1 MDFYKYLVQFNE
13 NNVWAK
19 LTFPSIKSGSLNFTQ
34 NEVPT
39 KTTAKELWVEYL
51 TNATNYFKEN
61 DTKGS
66 ISYTL
71 FLSTSRTDME
81 EYSLG
86 QLLLSGTSK
95 IKLKQTVYGMFNLPQ
110 GLFTNCIYPYSSN
123 NAVSTSTSTELQLEA
138 FDTVKI
144 NGLTALGSATI
155 TGEITSDT
163 YCQAPYFNATSDR
176 RAKTNIQ
183 PYKGDALSLIDKLTI
198 YTFNYL
204 KDDSASIGMIA
215 QEAQIFD
222 NVIPNF
228 SLVNNEEAT
237 GENDDY
243 MTIKESKLVYI
254 LWKAVQDLNAKS
266 KELQKRITDLEDLL
280 GKNTNDTS
288 ITNRNIKV
296 ETCLF

>member
-13 NNVWAK
+13 NGVWAK
-19 LTFPSIKSGSLNFTQ
+19 LTFPTSSSLNFSLSDA
-34 NEVPT
+34 NSN
-39 KTTAKELWVEYL
+39 KTTKELWVEYL
-51 TNATNYFKEN
+51 TNSANYFKEN

-71 FLSTSRTDME
+71 SLGGSRTNME
-81 EYSLG
+81 NYSLG
-86 QLLLSGTSK
+86 QLLLSGTNK
-95 IKLKQTVYGMFNLPQ
+95 IKLKQTVYGMFILPQ
-110 GLFTNCIYPYSSN
+110 ALFTNCIYPYTTEKTITTN
-123 NAVSTSTSTELQLEA
+123 TSTALQLEA
-138 FDTVKI
+138 FDTVNMNSIQASGDAKI
-144 NGLTALGSATI
+144 SGY
-155 TGEITSDT
+155 ITSNA

-183 PYKGDALSLIDKLTI
+183 LYDGDALALIDKLPI

-204 KDDSASIGMIA
+204 KDNSSSIGMIA
-215 QEAQIFD
+215 QEAQMFD

-254 LWKAVQDLNAKS
+254 LWKAVQSLNAKLKNS
-266 KELQKRITDLEDLL
+266 QERIKNLEALIDNISA
-280 GKNTNDTS
+280 NTNDK
-288 ITNRNIKV
+288 N
-296 ETCLF
+296 

>member
-1 MDFYKYLVQFNE
+1 MGQ
-13 NNVWAK
+13 
-19 LTFPSIKSGSLNFTQ
+19 
-34 NEVPT
+34 
-39 KTTAKELWVEYL
+39 
-51 TNATNYFKEN
+51 
-61 DTKGS
+61 
-66 ISYTL
+66 
-71 FLSTSRTDME
+71 
-81 EYSLG
+81 YSFG
-86 QLLLSGTSK
+86 QLLLSGTNN

-110 GLFTNCIYPYSSN
+110 GLFTNFIFPYSSN
-123 NAVSTSTSTELQLEA
+123 SSVAIGDKTSLELEA
-138 FDTVKI
+138 FDTIKV
-144 NGLTALGSATI
+144 NGITASGAANI
-155 TGEITSDT
+155 AGEVISNK

-254 LWKAVQDLNAKS
+254 LWKAVQDLSTKS

-280 GKNTNDTS
+280 GKNTNDA
-288 ITNRNIKV
+288 KHYKY
-296 ETCLF
+296 EH